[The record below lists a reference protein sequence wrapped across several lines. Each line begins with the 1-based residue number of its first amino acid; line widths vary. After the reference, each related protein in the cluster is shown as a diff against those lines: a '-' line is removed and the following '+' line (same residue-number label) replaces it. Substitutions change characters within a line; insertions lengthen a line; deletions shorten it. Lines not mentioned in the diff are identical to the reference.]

1 MPLSEGKIVERLTEL
16 MKLDG
21 MAGSH
26 IRVLSNLR
34 SFYVAKYITRFREV
48 HRLFPLPNWIY
59 LLADP
64 GDWRPHDTEVF
75 EFDGPGLGDDATFP
89 AHRQQGNCMAHEHE
103 AMDEDVASQGPDS
116 TQDEIHHDQEMDL
129 TSNDAL
135 GEVDPEIISV
145 VDNGPVGESGNT
157 KGAMDGLRTSRLNT
171 VGANKDKPLFIP
183 ESNPPSDDDTP
194 LWDSTSHLRRSS
206 MSPPNMSSSLS
217 SPHTA
222 PGNPRPSPDA
232 STLGIL
238 GQKRSC
244 SQSKTGDSTR
254 NNRPRLDSS
263 SLASS
268 DSEDLSSASEEGETD
283 LPKPTFGRIRQPRD
297 KTPPEGDDEDSSGSN
312 PLGSSPNTLAENTP
326 HPSAAPTAPV
336 PSGSTSSNPAVALSN
351 PGAVS
356 TGSTPPVPSR
366 TTSRSKDFSD
376 CTSGN
381 LSTSLTAGAPIDGPA
396 GTGTILGGV
405 GPGLTASTTST
416 GPSGTGAKGPTGATA
431 VTGPSGGPVAPGPN
445 QRASSTGGSPVTAG
459 RGTTSG
465 TAGAGPTAGG
475 VVAGPTH
482 GQVALREASPV
493 T

>member
-64 GDWRPHDTEVF
+64 GDRRPHDTEVF

-116 TQDEIHHDQEMDL
+116 TQDKIHHDQEMDL

-416 GPSGTGAKGPTGATA
+416 GPSGTGAKGPTGAT
-431 VTGPSGGPVAPGPN
+431 V
-445 QRASSTGGSPVTAG
+445 
-459 RGTTSG
+459 
-465 TAGAGPTAGG
+465 
-475 VVAGPTH
+475 
-482 GQVALREASPV
+482 
-493 T
+493 